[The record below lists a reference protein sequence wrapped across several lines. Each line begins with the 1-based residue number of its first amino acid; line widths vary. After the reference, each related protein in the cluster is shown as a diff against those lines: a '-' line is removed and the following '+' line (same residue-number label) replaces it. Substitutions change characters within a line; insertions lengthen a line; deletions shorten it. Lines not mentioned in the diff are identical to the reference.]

1 MAVQGDGM
9 ETTIQ
14 RRVPLV
20 VVTGREET
28 AALVECLRAQGAV
41 VYQARTP
48 AGCLR
53 VATAV
58 RPDVILLPRGFPRRV
73 ARLLRQH
80 PTSAGARIVWLTQ
93 SADDMAAVADL
104 VQLASLPDESQVAE
118 GVGQDEPMGERKSRE
133 LGRLTGQ
140 LAGEG
145 PAHA

>member
-1 MAVQGDGM
+1 M
-9 ETTIQ
+9 ETTVQ

-28 AALVECLRAQGAV
+28 AALVECLRAQGAI
-41 VYQARTP
+41 VYQTRTP

-73 ARLLRQH
+73 ARLLQQH
-80 PTSAGARIVWLTQ
+80 PTSARARIVWLTQ
-93 SADDMAAVADL
+93 SAHEMPALAHLLPMANLADENQAAGR
-104 VQLASLPDESQVAE
+104 VSN
-118 GVGQDEPMGERKSRE
+118 DEPVGEKKSRD

>member
-1 MAVQGDGM
+1 M
-9 ETTIQ
+9 ETTVQ

-28 AALVECLRAQGAV
+28 AALVDCLRAQGAV
-41 VYQARTP
+41 VYQTRTP

-53 VATAV
+53 VATSV
-58 RPDVILLPRGFPRRV
+58 RPDVILLPRGFPGRV

-80 PTSAGARIVWLTQ
+80 PTSAGARMVWLTH
-93 SADDMAAVADL
+93 SADEMAAVADL
-104 VQLASLPDESQVAE
+104 VRQVNLGVPEGASDRAP
-118 GVGQDEPMGERKSRE
+118 VGEKKIRD